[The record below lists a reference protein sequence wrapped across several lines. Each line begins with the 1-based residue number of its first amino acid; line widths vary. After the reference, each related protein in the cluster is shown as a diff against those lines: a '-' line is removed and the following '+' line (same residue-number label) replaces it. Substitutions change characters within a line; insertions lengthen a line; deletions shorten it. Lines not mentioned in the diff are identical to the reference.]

1 MNRNLLF
8 FFSLLGLAACTA
20 AKENT
25 SGANSNKTP
34 VAHSTIV
41 ECVLYDGMT
50 KESTHLASLDSGA
63 EVQVT
68 DTVDVYFVKARV
80 TKDGKTLNGYM
91 YRTCFPQR

>member
-1 MNRNLLF
+1 MNRTLLL

-25 SGANSNKTP
+25 SSTNTSKTP
-34 VAHSTIV
+34 VAHNTIV
-41 ECVLYDGMT
+41 DCVLYDGMT
-50 KESTHLASLDSGA
+50 KESTQLTSVGSGV

-80 TKDGKTLNGYM
+80 TKDGKTMNGYM

>member
-1 MNRNLLF
+1 MNRTLLLF
-8 FFSLLGLAACTA
+8 LSLLGFTACTA

-25 SGANSNKTP
+25 SSTNTSKNP

-41 ECVLYDGMT
+41 DCVLYDGMT
-50 KESTHLASLDSGA
+50 KESTQLASITPGS

-80 TKDGKTLNGYM
+80 TKDGKTLNGFM

>member
-1 MNRNLLF
+1 MNRTLLLF
-8 FFSLLGLAACTA
+8 LSLLGFTACTA

-25 SGANSNKTP
+25 SSTNTSKTP

-41 ECVLYDGMT
+41 DCVLYDGMT
-50 KESTHLASLDSGA
+50 KESAQLTSLTSGA

-68 DTVDVYFVKARV
+68 DTVDVYFVRARV

>member
-1 MNRNLLF
+1 MNRTLLLF
-8 FFSLLGLAACTA
+8 LSLLGFTACTA

-25 SGANSNKTP
+25 SNNNTSKTP
-34 VAHSTIV
+34 VAHNTIV
-41 ECVLYDGMT
+41 DCVLYDGMT
-50 KESTHLASLDSGA
+50 KESTQLASITPGS

-80 TKDGKTLNGYM
+80 TKDGKTLNGFM